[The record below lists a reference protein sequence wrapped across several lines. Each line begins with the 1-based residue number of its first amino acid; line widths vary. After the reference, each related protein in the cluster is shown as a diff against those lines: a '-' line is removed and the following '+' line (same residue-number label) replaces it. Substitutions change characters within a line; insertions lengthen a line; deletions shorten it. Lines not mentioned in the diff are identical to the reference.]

1 MNQRGESLKS
11 TNKQNVV
18 LGVIAV
24 AIMVAIGW
32 VSLRGTNESAVDQ
45 SAIAAKSADV
55 LSPSIFNDERTRA
68 AYQVAKDIP
77 EVLEQLPCFC
87 GCMTSFGHKN
97 NLFCFKDQHGS
108 GCTLCQ
114 DIALDAR
121 KMHDQ
126 GMSIAQIQDNI
137 KTKYSRY
144 QP

>member
-1 MNQRGESLKS
+1 M
-11 TNKQNVV
+11 
-18 LGVIAV
+18 IAV
-24 AIMVAIGW
+24 AIMAAIAW
-32 VSLRGTNESAVDQ
+32 VSLRGTNESDE
-45 SAIAAKSADV
+45 STIATKAADV
-55 LSPSIFNDERTRA
+55 LSPTIFSDAKARA

-77 EVLEQLPCFC
+77 DVLEQLPCFC

-108 GCTLCQ
+108 GCEICQ

-126 GMSIAQIQDNI
+126 GMSIAQIQENI
-137 KTKYSRY
+137 RAKYSRY

>member
-1 MNQRGESLKS
+1 MIKGESLKS
-11 TNKQNVV
+11 TNKQNLA

-24 AIMVAIGW
+24 AIIAGIGW
-32 VSLRGTNESAVDQ
+32 YSLRGASNETETSVQ
-45 SAIAAKSADV
+45 LSKSDGV
-55 LSPSIFNDERTRA
+55 LSPTIFDDAKTRA

-87 GCMTSFGHKN
+87 GCMSHFGHKN

-108 GCTLCQ
+108 GCDLCQ

-126 GMSIAQIQDNI
+126 GMSIAQIQEQI
-137 KTKYSRY
+137 KAKYSRY
-144 QP
+144 QGGD

>member
-1 MNQRGESLKS
+1 MKS
-11 TNKQNVV
+11 TNQQNLV
-18 LGVIAV
+18 LGIV
-24 AIMVAIGW
+24 AIAIMAGIAW
-32 VSLRGTNESAVDQ
+32 VSLRGTNDTGDESA
-45 SAIAAKSADV
+45 AISKSADV
-55 LSPSIFNDERTRA
+55 LSPTLFNDERTRA

-108 GCTLCQ
+108 GCTICQ

-121 KMHDQ
+121 KMHDEH
-126 GMSIAQIQDNI
+126 MPIAQIQENI
-137 KTKYSRY
+137 KAKYARY

>member
-1 MNQRGESLKS
+1 MNS
-11 TNKQNVV
+11 TNKQNFI
-18 LGVIAV
+18 LAIV
-24 AIMVAIGW
+24 AIAAMALIAW
-32 VSLRGTNESAVDQ
+32 VSLRGTGESTGD
-45 SAIAAKSADV
+45 SAALGKSADV
-55 LSPSIFNDERTRA
+55 LSPTLFADERTRA

-108 GCTLCQ
+108 GCTICQ

-126 GMSIAQIQDNI
+126 GMPIAQIQENI
-137 KTKYSRY
+137 KAKYARY

>member
-1 MNQRGESLKS
+1 MKS
-11 TNKQNVV
+11 NSKQNLWLTVAAI
-18 LGVIAV
+18 VILAGI
-24 AIMVAIGW
+24 AW
-32 VSLRGTNESAVDQ
+32 VSLRTTGAPSDDQ
-45 SAIAAKSADV
+45 GAPANDAKSAQV
-55 LSPSIFNDERTRA
+55 LSPSLFTDEKARA

-87 GCMTSFGHKN
+87 GCMMNMGHKN

-108 GCTLCQ
+108 ACDICQ

-126 GMSIAQIQDNI
+126 GLPIARIQENI
-137 KTKYSRY
+137 RAKYARY

>member
-1 MNQRGESLKS
+1 LNS
-11 TNKQNVV
+11 TNKQNFI
-18 LGVIAV
+18 LAIV
-24 AIMVAIGW
+24 AIVVMALIAW
-32 VSLRGTNESAVDQ
+32 VSLRGTGESTNDT
-45 SAIAAKSADV
+45 AALKSADV
-55 LSPSIFNDERTRA
+55 LSPTLFSDEKTRA

-108 GCTLCQ
+108 GCTICQ

-126 GMSIAQIQDNI
+126 GMPIAQIQDNI
-137 KTKYSRY
+137 KAKYSRY

>member
-1 MNQRGESLKS
+1 
-11 TNKQNVV
+11 VV
-18 LGVIAV
+18 LGIVAV
-24 AIMVAIGW
+24 AIMAGIAW
-32 VSLRGTNESAVDQ
+32 VTLRGTGEPATDTA
-45 SAIAAKSADV
+45 AISKSADV
-55 LSPSIFNDERTRA
+55 LSPTIFDDEKTRA

-121 KMHDQ
+121 KMHDA
-126 GMSIAQIQDNI
+126 GMSITQIKDNI
-137 KTKYSRY
+137 KAKYARY

>member
-1 MNQRGESLKS
+1 VEGESLKS
-11 TNKQNVV
+11 TNKQNLI
-18 LGVIAV
+18 LGIAAV
-24 AIMVAIGW
+24 AIIGAIAW
-32 VSLRGTNESAVDQ
+32 TSLRGTTEPPDSAVTV
-45 SAIAAKSADV
+45 AAKSAEV
-55 LSPSIFNDERTRA
+55 LSPTIFDDERTRA

-77 EVLEQLPCFC
+77 DVLEQLPCFC

-114 DIALDAR
+114 DIALDAK

-126 GMSIAQIQDNI
+126 GMPIAQIQDNI
-137 KTKYSRY
+137 KSKYAHA

>member
-1 MNQRGESLKS
+1 MNS
-11 TNKQNVV
+11 TNKQNVI
-18 LGVIAV
+18 LGIV
-24 AIMVAIGW
+24 AIVVMALIAW
-32 VSLRGTNESAVDQ
+32 VSLRGTGESTNDT
-45 SAIAAKSADV
+45 AALKSADV
-55 LSPSIFNDERTRA
+55 LSPTLFSDEKTRA
-68 AYQVAKDIP
+68 AYQVAKEIP

-108 GCTLCQ
+108 GCTICQ

-126 GMSIAQIQDNI
+126 GMPIAQIQDNI
-137 KTKYSRY
+137 KAKYSRY